1 MSVNQY
7 QSRVNNLDKEIA
19 DLEKK
24 KASFDKKAA
33 EEQRKAASV
42 NISKNASMSTIRS
55 KSREI
60 ERHKENA
67 QKAAKE
73 SASIQ
78 LKIADRQ
85 GKRNDAYLRLQKEQE
100 RERKAE
106 QKNQQKELTK
116 LRVTYESRIA
126 DLERQSINEIHEE
139 SRIIEAEKEYDVF
152 ISHASED
159 KDSIANDLVNE
170 LKSRG
175 ITIWYDDLEIKWG
188 DSLRD
193 KIDKGLAKSRFGIAI
208 LSPNYIAEGKYWT
221 KAELD
226 GLFQLD
232 SIHGRVLLPIWHNL
246 TKQQVMDYSPMI
258 AARKAL
264 NTESMTI
271 VEIVDELEKLLAEG
285 LKI

>member
-24 KASFDKKAA
+24 KANYDKKAA
-33 EEQRKAASV
+33 EEQRRAASV
-42 NISKNASMSTIRS
+42 NISKKASISTIRS
-55 KSREI
+55 KTREI

-78 LKIADRQ
+78 HKIADRQ

-100 RERKAE
+100 RERKTE
-106 QKNQQKELTK
+106 HKNQQRELAKIRT
-116 LRVTYESRIA
+116 TYESKIA
-126 DLERQSINEIHEE
+126 ELERQSLIEIREE
-139 SRIIEAEKEYDVF
+139 SNNVEDEKEYDVF

-159 KDSIANDLVNE
+159 KESIADDLVKE

-175 ITIWYDDLEIKWG
+175 ITVWYDDLEIRWG

-221 KAELD
+221 KTELD

-232 SIHGRVLLPIWHNL
+232 SIHGRILLPIWHNL
-246 TKQQVMDYSPMI
+246 TKQQVIDYSPMI

-264 NTESMTI
+264 NTASMTI
-271 VEIVDELEKLLAEG
+271 VEIADELEGLLV
-285 LKI
+285 

>member
-24 KASFDKKAA
+24 KASYDKKAA
-33 EEQRKAASV
+33 EEQRRAASV
-42 NISKNASMSTIRS
+42 NISKNASISTL
-55 KSREI
+55 KNKTREI

-78 LKIADRQ
+78 HKIADRQ

-100 RERKAE
+100 RERQTEKR
-106 QKNQQKELTK
+106 NQQRELNKMRT
-116 LRVTYESRIA
+116 TYESKIA
-126 DLERQSINEIHEE
+126 ELERQSLIEIREE
-139 SRIIEAEKEYDVF
+139 SNIIEDEKEYDVF

-159 KDSIANDLVNE
+159 KESIADDLVNE

-175 ITIWYDDLEIKWG
+175 ITVWYDDLEIRWG

-208 LSPNYIAEGKYWT
+208 LSPNYIAKGKYWT
-221 KAELD
+221 KTELD

-264 NTESMTI
+264 NTASMTI
-271 VEIVDELEKLLAEG
+271 VEIADELEGLLV
-285 LKI
+285 